1 MHHETHVQVIC
12 EAAVSA
18 EAPIRQASL
27 ECLVKIAAN
36 YYEKLPQYMQH
47 IFDITQRSVK
57 DPSENVALQAI
68 EFWSTICEEEIDID
82 KVGSFE
88 ASRVCYD

>member
-47 IFDITQRSVK
+47 LDITQRSVK